1 MNKKGMK
8 TESLCSFFLKKKR
21 PQGYQA
27 QINFKSTNF
36 LEPNHDK
43 IELMFSAPNQCMH
56 QYEISLRFFVSARIP
71 KI

>member
-8 TESLCSFFLKKKR
+8 TESLCSFLKKKKKDLKDTKL
-21 PQGYQA
+21 
-27 QINFKSTNF
+27 KSISNQLF

-56 QYEISLRFFVSARIP
+56 QYEISLRFVSTRIP